1 MSRRYQDAVE
11 VRLGDPVEHRVR
23 LEPGWCRSAQP
34 AGEVSVPTQFLWRG
48 RVHVVRGVLA
58 QWSQR
63 MPWWRSGAGAETAG
77 PGAGIEQDGTTV
89 TLPVLEQQVWR
100 VEASAGRSH
109 GSGIYDLVSGERW
122 LLERVS
128 D

>member
-1 MSRRYQDAVE
+1 MSRRYQDPVE
-11 VRLGDPVEHRVR
+11 VRLGDAVEHHVR
-23 LEPGWCRSAQP
+23 LEPGWCRGTQQ
-34 AGEVSVPTQFLWRG
+34 AGEDVEVPAQFLWRG

-63 MPWWRSGAGAETAG
+63 VPWWRGAEAGVAQGGATA
-77 PGAGIEQDGTTV
+77 